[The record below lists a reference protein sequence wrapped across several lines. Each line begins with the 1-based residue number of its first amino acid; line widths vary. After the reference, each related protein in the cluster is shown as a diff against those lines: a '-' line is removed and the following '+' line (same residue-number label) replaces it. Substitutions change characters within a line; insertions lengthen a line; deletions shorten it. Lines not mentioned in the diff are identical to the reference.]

1 MVDGQNGQDHSSH
14 IGATGGGGGSEDYF
28 SYHGGSGNRR
38 RSGSSA
44 PPPRARFAMQ
54 DSDNESDPDTSDVRA
69 ETRANTA
76 FNRGPL
82 RFHVTP
88 PGDDNFS
95 LSDSRMGLGSLGS
108 QVSGGLAPGSHQV
121 DDDDPNDEEYR
132 ARRDALLARMG
143 VSNSQP
149 STPQE
154 SDNENESEARRMN
167 AIPLHNLE
175 RIVSDVS
182 TPTDTPI
189 EGQSPMELEKEKSAP
204 QTPEEKEALARQ
216 EAEEIAKSLVTQH
229 LGKRP
234 AQGYVDNHQF
244 LLNAGLQDEDIAV
257 GEGAHHVSDEPEK
270 DATERA
276 HPEKSEASQESPEES
291 HNVEDGTEYHDP
303 DGDYVPP
310 PKQVKEGIL
319 GSLLR
324 LYAGEQDGQSSK
336 TGSSTQPS
344 PQASASPTPTGS
356 PSLTPVSP
364 AASDDA
370 SSRKPSSSSSKLKRP
385 SYLRTSS
392 EDALRKMKPSNL
404 FKHKHSN
411 SSLSLGKLAASSLG
425 AVNHLGTV
433 APQTLEYEKKQA
445 QKAKHEIQKQI
456 AKKKKKEKK
465 LAEQKRITVHIAD
478 VLQRQRFILR
488 LGRALMLFGAPS
500 HRLEEYL
507 KMTARVLEI
516 DGQFLYMPGCMLVA
530 FGDATTHTSETKLI
544 RCVQGL
550 NLTKLDA
557 THIIYKEVVHDLMGL
572 EEASAHI
579 DNLLKSKSVY
589 PWWLATVFFALASA
603 SIGCF
608 SFGGHWRDIPIILL
622 LSLMVGFLQNWAQP
636 RSDLYANVFEVSSS
650 ILVSFLGRAF
660 GTIMVGRDPPFFCF
674 PAIVQGSL
682 SLILPGYVILC
693 GALELQSKNLVA
705 GSVRMFYA
713 IIYSLFLSFGIALG
727 ATIFGWFDHNATN
740 LTDQKKCE
748 GLDAKWKI
756 LFVPL
761 ASLFLAT
768 VNQASYRQLPVMII
782 ISSAG
787 YTVLYFIQQ
796 KVNSTSAF
804 SSAIG
809 AFTIG
814 ILGNLYSRIGHGLA
828 FAAMLPGIFA
838 IVPSGIAA
846 QGSLVDGVCVAN
858 SITNHTGNNTSD
870 DCNSNNNNNSTGF
883 SGLGGSM
890 TQVAVGITVG
900 LFAATLIVY
909 PLGLGKKRSGLFTF

>member
-1 MVDGQNGQDHSSH
+1 MVDSHGDEGQASNPP
-14 IGATGGGGGSEDYF
+14 TGGGGSNGEDYF

-44 PPPRARFAMQ
+44 PRARFNVEE
-54 DSDNESDPDTSDVRA
+54 SDNDSDPDTSDVRA
-69 ETRANTA
+69 ETRANTV
-76 FNRGPL
+76 FNRGAL

-88 PGDDNFS
+88 PETTEGFS
-95 LSDSRMGLGSLGS
+95 SQEDRTGLGGLGS
-108 QVSGGLAPGSHQV
+108 QVSGGLAPGAREAE
-121 DDDDPNDEEYR
+121 DDDPLDDEYR
-132 ARRDALLARMG
+132 ARRDAILARLG
-143 VSNSQP
+143 SSQSLP
-149 STPQE
+149 GTPE
-154 SDNENESEARRMN
+154 ETDDEDARRMG
-167 AIPLHNLE
+167 AIPMHRLE
-175 RIVSDVS
+175 RILSDGS
-182 TPTDTPI
+182 TPGETPAL
-189 EGQSPMELEKEKSAP
+189 SPLELDKEPNTP
-204 QTPEEKEALARQ
+204 QTPEEQAALAEMVRQ
-216 EAEEIAKSLVTQH
+216 EAEDIARSLVTQH
-229 LGKRP
+229 LGKRT
-234 AQGYVDNHQF
+234 AEGYVDNHQF
-244 LLNAGLQDEDIAV
+244 LLNAGMQDQDV
-257 GEGAHHVSDEPEK
+257 GGEEGEKEEVGDGDAKEPESEK
-270 DATERA
+270 DQDAQEA
-276 HPEKSEASQESPEES
+276 SNESHPEEGE
-291 HNVEDGTEYHDP
+291 EYHDP

-310 PKQVKEGIL
+310 PRQVKEGIL

-324 LYAGEQDGQSSK
+324 LYAGEEDAASTK
-336 TGSSTQPS
+336 TGSTQNS
-344 PQASASPTPTGS
+344 PQTSVSPTPTGS
-356 PSLTPVSP
+356 PTLTPTSP
-364 AASDDA
+364 TASETY
-370 SSRKPSSSSSKLKRP
+370 SLKPSSSKLRRP
-385 SYLRTSS
+385 GFMRTSS
-392 EDALRKMKPSNL
+392 EDALGRSKPSKWY
-404 FKHKHSN
+404 KHKNSN

-425 AVNHLGTV
+425 AVNHLGTA
-433 APQTLEYEKKQA
+433 APHALEYEKKQA
-445 QKAKHEIQKQI
+445 SKAKKELQKHI

-465 LAEQKRITVHIAD
+465 LAEQKRITIHIAD

-579 DNLLKSKSVY
+579 DNLLKSRNVY
-589 PWWLATVFFALASA
+589 PWWLTTIFFALASV

-608 SFGGHWRDIPIILL
+608 SFGANWRDIPILFLL
-622 LSLMVGFLQNWAQP
+622 GGMVGFLQNWAQP
-636 RSDLYANVFEVSSS
+636 RSELYANVFEVTSS
-650 ILVSFLGRAF
+650 IIVSFVSRGF
-660 GTIMVGRDPPFFCF
+660 GSIPRTANDGKPYFCF
-674 PAIVQGSL
+674 PAIAQGSL
-682 SLILPGYVILC
+682 ALILPGYIILC

-713 IIYSLFLSFGIALG
+713 IIYSLFLSFGITLG
-727 ATIFGWFDHNATN
+727 ATIYGWCDRYGATSITN
-740 LTDQKKCE
+740 QSDCAELHW
-748 GLDAKWKI
+748 KWKI

-761 ASLFLAT
+761 ASLFLGT
-768 VNQASYRQLPVMII
+768 VNQASYRQLPVMIL

-787 YTVLYFIQQ
+787 YTVLYAIQV
-796 KVNSTSAF
+796 KAHSPPSAF
-804 SSAIG
+804 TSAIG

-814 ILGNLYSRIGHGLA
+814 ILGNLYSRVGHGLA
-828 FAAMLPGIFA
+828 FAAMLPGIFV

-846 QGSLVDGVCVAN
+846 QGSLTEGVCTAN
-858 SITNHTGNNTSD
+858 TITNASGSNSTSCSVSD
-870 DCNSNNNNNSTGF
+870 SGSETGF